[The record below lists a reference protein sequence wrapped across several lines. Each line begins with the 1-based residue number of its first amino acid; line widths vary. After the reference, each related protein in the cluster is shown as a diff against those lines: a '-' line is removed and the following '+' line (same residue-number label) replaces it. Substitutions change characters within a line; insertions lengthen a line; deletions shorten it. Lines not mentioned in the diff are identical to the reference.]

1 MSSIHGSQFLLP
13 LFIRNS
19 KELPIIEDDAELSL
33 ALYLCTKDLD
43 NSHKILSF
51 SKLLWPF
58 LSIQGVISTHIILD
72 GLKVFSKKDKFT
84 NPPRQ
89 PLIGH
94 ILRNIDNLSYREQ
107 LNRIIDV
114 LKYEDNEAKEVGE
127 GEESEFQVY
136 QIESLTNPE
145 FLNTLKILIPELDYR
160 SIEGYM
166 PLDTTLATENA
177 LDLAEKYRNII
188 KTLKGN
194 AHRWETQINL
204 IDDYVEKWLL
214 ELNVQI
220 KDISS
225 RYKSQINKTSL
236 LIDGKQVEELV
247 KEKSDNI
254 EQQKIIEKKKI
265 LENISVQFKGL
276 DRELEQILKRNR
288 FYSSEETIKRKSF
301 ENVIHPIEN
310 HFNFLEG
317 FGNKY
322 SEIINSIKGKF
333 EDFKNQAKQID
344 IDAKEKV
351 SIYKKE
357 LEEKLHLGEKE

>member
-1 MSSIHGSQFLLP
+1 M
-13 LFIRNS
+13 
-19 KELPIIEDDAELSL
+19 
-33 ALYLCTKDLD
+33 
-43 NSHKILSF
+43 
-51 SKLLWPF
+51 
-58 LSIQGVISTHIILD
+58 ISTHIILD

-357 LEEKLHLGEKE
+357 LEEKLQDRDNQISKFQVEKSRKLDELETRRQDIENLFSEV